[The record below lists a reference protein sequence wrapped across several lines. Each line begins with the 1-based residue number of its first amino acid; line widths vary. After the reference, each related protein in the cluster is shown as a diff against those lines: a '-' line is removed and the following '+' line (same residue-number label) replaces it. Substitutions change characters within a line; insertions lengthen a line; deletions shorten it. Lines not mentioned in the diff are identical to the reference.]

1 MAGPTVSLWESQRG
15 LTCNPLYQLHPGFT
29 SLGHISAEAER
40 ASVRTYHYLC
50 GDFLHVVRFKLA
62 TRASCLL
69 GAIRELSG
77 MIRGLVAPFILLM
90 GAVLSTGD
98 PLLDVG
104 MVCAPHYPDGPV
116 TETT

>member
-1 MAGPTVSLWESQRG
+1 M
-15 LTCNPLYQLHPGFT
+15 
-29 SLGHISAEAER
+29 
-40 ASVRTYHYLC
+40 RTYNFLS

-69 GAIRELSG
+69 GAIRGLSG
-77 MIRGLVAPFILLM
+77 MIPGLFAPFILLM
-90 GAVLSTGD
+90 GAVLSKGD